1 MSADTLFPRHGSPLL
16 PAGSSHLPLNAQ
28 ILFVGEASRYVFL
41 SHLFLAD
48 PTLQKNTLGQKY
60 LRLQNG
66 PPLHLRRG
74 SKPYAAVPRHPSPAW
89 RGWGEQGVH
98 VINIKSLSATNR
110 RRILYIFDPY
120 TQEHNIHRTPR
131 RSGGFAR
138 GFREML
144 LPCQPPL
151 PRASPPRRRGLYRQH
166 ISHQKSRRAGNAS
179 FEPRVDGAA
188 SSPPCPGEDGEKER
202 GQARGALSRTHKV
215 LGVSGPWERSEAL
228 RETSC
233 PAALGG
239 RIFRPGGSL
248 IRHFHPGVGVNGV
261 GKEKGADAAAQVV
274 GG

>member
-1 MSADTLFPRHGSPLL
+1 MAPP
-16 PAGSSHLPLNAQ
+16 PHLQ
-28 ILFVGEASRYVFL
+28 
-41 SHLFLAD
+41 
-48 PTLQKNTLGQKY
+48 
-60 LRLQNG
+60 
-66 PPLHLRRG
+66 RG

-138 GFREML
+138 GFRETL
-144 LPCQPPL
+144 LPCQPP
-151 PRASPPRRRGLYRQH
+151 SPPHLPSAPEGAVPTA
-166 ISHQKSRRAGNAS
+166 HQSPKVPSSRHAS

-261 GKEKGADAAAQVV
+261 GVGREEGADVAAQVV